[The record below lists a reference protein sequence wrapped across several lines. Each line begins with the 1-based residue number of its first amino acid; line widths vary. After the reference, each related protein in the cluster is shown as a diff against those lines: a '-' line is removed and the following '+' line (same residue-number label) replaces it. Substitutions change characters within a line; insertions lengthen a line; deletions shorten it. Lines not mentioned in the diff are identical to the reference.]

1 MTKLYDQDFLAW
13 TRDQADALRRR
24 SANELDWENL
34 LEEVESL
41 GKQQRSELRSHLIIL
56 LVHLLKW
63 RLQPERRGRSW
74 ELTIAE
80 QRKEAQ
86 RVLRQN
92 PSLQPELS
100 TVMAEAYETAVLRA
114 ERETRLAASAFPEMM
129 PFDVQEVLMGD
140 LSRDGG

>member
-41 GKQQRSELRSHLIIL
+41 GKQQRSELRNHLIIL

-63 RLQPERRGRSW
+63 RLQPDRRSRSW
-74 ELTIAE
+74 ALTIAE
-80 QRKEAQ
+80 QRRESE
-86 RVLRQN
+86 RMVVEN
-92 PSLQPELS
+92 PSLKAELDDLLES
-100 TVMAEAYETAVLRA
+100 AYRIARLRA
-114 ERETRLAASAFPEMM
+114 ARQSRLSIKAFPDDN
-129 PFDVQEVLMGD
+129 PFDWQGVMSEPVFTD
-140 LSRDGG
+140 L

>member
-80 QRKEAQ
+80 QRRETERLVAE
-86 RVLRQN
+86 N
-92 PSLQPELS
+92 PSLRPEIDDLVES
-100 TVMAEAYETAVLRA
+100 AYGIARLRA
-114 ERETRLAASAFPEMM
+114 ARQTRLSIRTFPDEN
-129 PFDVQEVLMGD
+129 PFDWQGILSEPVLTD
-140 LSRDGG
+140 R

>member
-41 GKQQRSELRSHLIIL
+41 GKQQRSELRNHLIIL

-63 RLQPERRGRSW
+63 RLQPDRRSRSW
-74 ELTIAE
+74 ALTIAE
-80 QRKEAQ
+80 QRRESE
-86 RVLRQN
+86 RMVVEN
-92 PSLQPELS
+92 PSLKPELDDLLES
-100 TVMAEAYETAVLRA
+100 AYRIARLRA
-114 ERETRLAASAFPEMM
+114 ARQSRLSIKAFPDDN
-129 PFDVQEVLMGD
+129 PFDWQGVMSEPVFTD
-140 LSRDGG
+140 L